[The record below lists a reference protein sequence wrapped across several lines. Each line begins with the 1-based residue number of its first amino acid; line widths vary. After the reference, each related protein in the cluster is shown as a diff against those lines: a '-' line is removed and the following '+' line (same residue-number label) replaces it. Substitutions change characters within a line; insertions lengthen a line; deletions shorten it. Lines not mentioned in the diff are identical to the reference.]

1 MSKLINAY
9 RTNPSP
15 KTRERLQTYI
25 NKHLMAICMA
35 TPEEVQFL
43 RANQFSI

>member
-9 RTNPSP
+9 RTLPSP
-15 KTRERLQTYI
+15 ANRTRLQTYI
-25 NKHLMAICMA
+25 NKHLMAICIA

-43 RANQFSI
+43 RSNQFSI

>member
-9 RTNPSP
+9 RTTPSP
-15 KTRERLQTYI
+15 TNRNRLQTYI